1 MTRAARR
8 LPPVPVWLALL
19 LMIAAV
25 VAAALI
31 LMRVAE
37 PLYGLVFGSGAPLPE
52 GAVEIERVTPERG
65 AAYRVFRTA
74 QTGREVAAFYEEAGG
89 ACVYAGAVP
98 GEGRGKHGTR
108 AQRRTVQRQTG
119 QRRARQRL
127 GSLYRG
133 GLFRS
138 GRPDDLPVVRVL
150 REQQLAKG

>member
-89 ACVYAGAVP
+89 ACVYAGALP
-98 GEGRGKHGTR
+98 GEGAASAGRERSVARCSGKQDSAARGSGWEVYIAEGYS
-108 AQRRTVQRQTG
+108 AQEGPTIF
-119 QRRARQRL
+119 RL
-127 GSLYRG
+127 Y
-133 GLFRS
+133 
-138 GRPDDLPVVRVL
+138 
-150 REQQLAKG
+150 EY